1 VIDQAGHLCQLPFDH
16 RPRVVAGPGARL
28 RRHHPQRGEAGVQR
42 LAHFVGDEGQEFV
55 LAAIGSGART
65 GTIAR
70 LFTNV
75 GR

>member
-1 VIDQAGHLCQLPFDH
+1 
-16 RPRVVAGPGARL
+16 
-28 RRHHPQRGEAGVQR
+28 VQR
-42 LAHFVGDEGQEFV
+42 LAQFVGDEGQEFV